1 MTLGLVRTL
10 LLVVAAVVGLTPA
23 GTAQAAPESLLANVV
38 VIGVPGLRWSD
49 VKASPELT
57 ALVNQAHVGSISVK
71 TSTQQTCPI
80 DGWLTVSAGTRAWGS
95 QPGSPCPGLPA
106 VTDGRLTDWQRYV
119 DLQAEHHT
127 SAELGRLGDL
137 GRRLCG
143 FGPGGAIAVA
153 GRDGSLTV
161 AGGNG
166 AAEKR
171 GRWQPAFDPA
181 ALAGCNDAVVDAG
194 AMPLREGREQ
204 ARERVAELVAQA
216 RSRDSWVLLVG
227 ISEEAAGTYREPLV
241 AMQLPPDDGPRW
253 LTSNSTR
260 RPALIQLTDITATVL
275 SDSVSGAPIDGAQI
289 GFGGDRHTDAAAVIE
304 DRLDA
309 NQRLVQR
316 PSTLIAVVLTLVI
329 AQFAALAWYLLRR
342 SRPARRT
349 FVATLLAQGGFVAAV
364 FLVSVTGWWRT
375 PEPGLM
381 LYLFTLAICAVAAV
395 ASYLVLRRR
404 AVFGLAALG
413 YLTLVVDGILGT
425 PLQVGGM
432 FAQGPVSGG
441 RFYGFG
447 NSTFAIFAAATLVTA
462 AYAGRLLLHRGRAQA
477 AAAVLAVGLVAVIV
491 DGAPGWGADF
501 GGVIS
506 LTPAVLLQA
515 WLTWRGRASWRA
527 LVAIGAAAVFAV
539 AAFAVADY
547 QRPPADRTHLGA
559 FVARVLD
566 GDVWDVFA
574 RKLSMSLGY
583 LNNPGGWALLVG
595 VLVLCAG
602 ALRPQWVPF
611 AAYRQFAAEEPM
623 ARPTLLAVVVC
634 SIVGMLLNDA
644 GVTVPAI
651 LAGFVMQWVITYLVH
666 NSPRRTTE
674 AGRRR
679 TRSPNAT
686 RAGRSTGTT

>member
-1 MTLGLVRTL
+1 MTRVLRALVLAAAVLGLM
-10 LLVVAAVVGLTPA
+10 PA
-23 GTAQAAPESLLANVV
+23 GTAQAEPDSLLADVV

-49 VKASPELT
+49 VQASPELT
-57 ALVNQAHVGSISVK
+57 ALVNQSHVGSISVK
-71 TSTQQTCPI
+71 TSIQQTCPI

-95 QPGSPCPGLPA
+95 RPGEQCPELPTVA
-106 VTDGRLTDWQRYV
+106 DGRLAGWQRYV

-127 SAELGRLGDL
+127 SAELGRLGEL

-143 FGPGGAIAVA
+143 FGPGGAVAVA
-153 GRDGSLTV
+153 GRDGSVRV

-166 AAEKR
+166 RDENR
-171 GRWQPAFDPA
+171 GRWQPGFDPA

-194 AMPLREGREQ
+194 PMPLREGREQ
-204 ARERVAELVAQA
+204 ARKRVAELVAQA
-216 RSRDSWVLLVG
+216 RSQDRWVLLVG
-227 ISEEAAGTYREPLV
+227 ISEEVAGAYRQPLV

-260 RPALIQLTDITATVL
+260 RPGLIQLTDITATLL
-275 SDSVSGAPIDGAQI
+275 SDSVTGAPIDGAQI
-289 GFGGDRHTDAAAVIE
+289 GFGGDRHTDAEAVIQ

-309 NQRLVQR
+309 NERLVQR
-316 PSTLIAVVLTLVI
+316 PGTLVAVLLTLVI
-329 AQFAALAWYLLRR
+329 AQLAAMTWYLLRR

-349 FVATLLAQGGFVAAV
+349 FVATLLTQGAFVAAV
-364 FLVSVTGWWRT
+364 FGVTVTQWWRLS
-375 PEPGLM
+375 EPSLW
-381 LYLFTLAICAVAAV
+381 LYLFTLAICAGAAV
-395 ASYLVLRRR
+395 ASYVVLRRR
-404 AVFGLAALG
+404 AVFGLAVLG

-432 FAQGPVSGG
+432 FAQGPVTGG

-447 NSTFAIFAAATLVTA
+447 NSTFAVFAAATLVTA
-462 AYAGRLLLHRGRAQA
+462 AYAGRLLLPKGRAQA
-477 AAAVLAVGLVAVIV
+477 AAAVLAVGLLAVVV
-491 DGAPGWGADF
+491 DGAPDWGADF

-527 LVAIGAAAVFAV
+527 LLAIGAAAVLAV

-574 RKLSMSLGY
+574 RKLSMSFGY
-583 LNNPGGWALLVG
+583 LNNPGGWALLVA
-595 VLVLCAG
+595 VILLAAA
-602 ALRPQWVPF
+602 ALWPQRVPF
-611 AAYRQFAAEEPM
+611 AAYRRFAAEEPM
-623 ARPTLLAVVVC
+623 ARPTLLALVVC
-634 SIVGMLLNDA
+634 GVVGMLLNDA

-651 LAGFVMQWVITYLVH
+651 LAGFAMQWLVTYLVH
-666 NSPRRTTE
+666 SPRP
-674 AGRRR
+674 AVPPSGR
-679 TRSPNAT
+679 
-686 RAGRSTGTT
+686 

>member
-1 MTLGLVRTL
+1 MTQVRTLRPSNRRNGARLLRTL
-10 LLVVAAVVGLTPA
+10 LLLAAAVVGLTPA
-23 GTAQAAPESLLANVV
+23 GTAQAASAQPGSLLADVV
-38 VIGVPGLRWSD
+38 VIGVSGLRWSD
-49 VKASPELT
+49 VQASPELT
-57 ALVNQAHVGSISVK
+57 ALVNQSHVGSISVK

-95 QPGSPCPGLPA
+95 QPGDRCPDLPA
-106 VTDGRLTDWQRYV
+106 VQDGRLAGWQRYV

-127 SAELGRLGDL
+127 SAELGRLGEL

-153 GRDGSLTV
+153 GRDGSVTV

-166 AAEKR
+166 TAEQR

-194 AMPLREGREQ
+194 AMPLRDGREQ
-204 ARERVAELVAQA
+204 ARARVAELVAQA
-216 RSRDSWVLLVG
+216 RSEDRWVLLVG
-227 ISEEAAGTYREPLV
+227 ISEEIAGAYREPLV
-241 AMQLPPDDGPRW
+241 AMQLPPDNGPRW

-260 RPALIQLTDITATVL
+260 RPGLIQLTDLTATLL
-275 SDSVSGAPIDGAQI
+275 SDSVRGTPIDGAQI

-309 NQRLVQR
+309 NQRMVQR
-316 PSTLIAVVLTLVI
+316 PWTLLAVVLTLVV
-329 AQFAALAWYLLRR
+329 AQLAAMTWYLLRR

-349 FVATLLAQGGFVAAV
+349 FVATLLAQGAFVAAV
-364 FLVSVTGWWRT
+364 FLVSATGWWRT
-375 PEPGLM
+375 SEPGLT

-395 ASYLVLRRR
+395 ASYVVLRRR
-404 AVFGLAALG
+404 AVFGLAVLG

-432 FAQGPVSGG
+432 FAQGPVTGG

-447 NSTFAIFAAATLVTA
+447 NSTFAVFAAATLVTA
-462 AYAGRLLLHRGRAQA
+462 AFAGRLLLRRSRAQA

-491 DGAPGWGADF
+491 DGAPDWGADF

-515 WLTWRGRASWRA
+515 WLTWRGRASWKA
-527 LVAIGAAAVFAV
+527 LLAIGAAAVLAV

-574 RKLSMSLGY
+574 RKLSMSFGY
-583 LNNPGGWALLVG
+583 LNNPGGWALLVA
-595 VLVLCAG
+595 VLLLCAG
-602 ALRPQWVPF
+602 ALWPHRVPF
-611 AAYRQFAAEEPM
+611 AAYRRFAAEEPM
-623 ARPTLLAVVVC
+623 ARPTLLALVVC
-634 SIVGMLLNDA
+634 SVVGMLLNDA

-651 LAGFVMQWVITYLVH
+651 LAGFAMQWLITYLVH
-666 NSPRRTTE
+666 SPQRVS
-674 AGRRR
+674 APSG
-679 TRSPNAT
+679 
-686 RAGRSTGTT
+686 G